1 MSSVNPMFADSSA
14 GFELPDGGAPG
25 YLDFHSITGLMDA
38 VLSTE
43 PTRLTTLLRIIW
55 KTDYKLEAREALRA
69 AAACR
74 DPLVELGALFR
85 TAVSTMTDL
94 ERLALEPRRQAS
106 IESVVGRP
114 VHATALLN
122 ACENEIEREE
132 IGRKKRARLV
142 AIHARLEAAASAE
155 RKRRG
160 AEIKNQ
166 AQLRGVRFPYL
177 WETLES
183 WRDTE

>member
-1 MSSVNPMFADSSA
+1 MSSLSVPANSSIR
-14 GFELPDGGAPG
+14 FELPEAGAPG
-25 YLDFHSITGLMDA
+25 FLDFHSIAGLMDA
-38 VLSTE
+38 VLATA

-55 KTDYKLEAREALRA
+55 ETDYKLEAREALRA
-69 AAACR
+69 AVACR
-74 DPLVELGALFR
+74 DPLVELGALFG

-94 ERLALEPRRQAS
+94 ERLALEPQWRSLER
-106 IESVVGRP
+106 VVGRP

-132 IGRKKRARLV
+132 IGRKKRERLS
-142 AIHARLEAAASAE
+142 AIYVRLEAAASAE

-160 AEIKNQ
+160 AGIKLQ
-166 AQLRGVRFPYL
+166 AQLRGARFPFL

>member
-1 MSSVNPMFADSSA
+1 MSSVNPMLADSSA
-14 GFELPDGGAPG
+14 GFEPPAVGAAG
-25 YLDFHSITGLMDA
+25 YLDFHSIAGLMDA
-38 VLSTE
+38 VLMTA

-69 AAACR
+69 AVACR

-94 ERLALEPRRQAS
+94 ERLALEPRWQS
-106 IESVVGRP
+106 LESVVGRP

-160 AEIKNQ
+160 AEIKIQ